1 LAEDKTSSNEATDDL
16 ASMPRQGRAF
26 ISDGT
31 GLTLL
36 EDVPWENRQLRALL
50 SLALAEERLAG
61 AGVFVVLRSRTG
73 DGYTARRLASLPA
86 HLPILLRVTLCEGH
100 WIAVGPPGTEPHEVF
115 PNGMAQPWDG
125 PVPVEALA

>member
-26 ISDGT
+26 ISD
-31 GLTLL
+31 
-36 EDVPWENRQLRALL
+36 RQLRALL